1 MQTSLK
7 PEPAVNQHRKK
18 KKDEKAKK
26 KKKTLYYK
34 ILKDDV
40 HDNEKTTKVSF

>member
-1 MQTSLK
+1 MENQIISEIYYMQTSLK

-26 KKKTLYYK
+26 KKKDFVLQ
-34 ILKDDV
+34 
-40 HDNEKTTKVSF
+40 NTKR